1 MAEKMQQEYH
11 PPESNGYH
19 RNDREAQ
26 LSMDEEER
34 RRKRIK
40 WAIYIASFTVFQV
53 MVILVFALVVMKVKA
68 PKFRVGELEIQTLTT
83 NQAAPSFDMSFI
95 APIRIKNTNFG
106 PYKFD
111 ATTIDFTYGG
121 VVIGEVNLPKSKAN
135 FKSTKKIDAVVT
147 LNSNALSGNNLG
159 LGSELTNGVITLGS
173 KGTMNG
179 KVTLMLMFKKK
190 KSTEMDC
197 TMVIDVASKTIK
209 SVECK

>member
-19 RNDREAQ
+19 HNDREAQ
-26 LSMDEEER
+26 LSIDEEEKR
-34 RRKRIK
+34 KKRIK
-40 WAIYIASFTVFQV
+40 WAIYIAAFTVFQV
-53 MVILVFALVVMKVKA
+53 MVLLVFGLVIMKVKA

-83 NQAAPSFDMSFI
+83 DQAAPSFDMTFI

-111 ATTIDFTYGG
+111 ATTVDFTYGG
-121 VVIGEVNLPKSKAN
+121 AVVGQVAIPKSKAN
-135 FKSTKKIDAVVT
+135 FKSTKKINAEVT
-147 LNSNALSGNNLG
+147 LNSVALSSNTGG
-159 LGSELTNGVITLGS
+159 LASELTNGAITLGS

-179 KVTLMLMFKKK
+179 KVTLMLIFKKK

-197 TMVIDVASKTIK
+197 TMVIDVASKAVK
-209 SVECK
+209 SLECK

>member
-1 MAEKMQQEYH
+1 MAEKTQQEYH
-11 PPESNGYH
+11 PRESNGYQ

-26 LSMDEEER
+26 WSIDEDER

-40 WAIYIASFTVFQV
+40 WAIYIAAFTVFQV
-53 MVILVFALVVMKVKA
+53 MVLLVFGLVIMKVKA
-68 PKFRVGELEIQTLTT
+68 PKFRVGDLQIQTLTT

-95 APIRIKNTNFG
+95 APIRIKNPNFG

-111 ATTIDFTYGG
+111 QTTVDFTYGG
-121 VVIGEVNLPKSKAN
+121 VVVGQVIVPKSKAN
-135 FKSTKKIDAVVT
+135 FKSTKKINAEVT
-147 LNSNALSGNNLG
+147 LNSNALSGTNSG

-190 KSTEMDC
+190 RSTQMDC
-197 TMVIDVASKTIK
+197 TMVIDVVSKAIK